1 MKARRKRRE
10 KPAQTDRPAVKVTK
24 STKELMRENRRR
36 AIEGWLVVLFLV
48 AIAIGVEIL
57 ITRFGHR

>member
-1 MKARRKRRE
+1 
-10 KPAQTDRPAVKVTK
+10 VKVTK